1 MKKIILLLL
10 IVLVSCQKDDINGSI
25 AGTEW
30 IAQGESRGRSSLY
43 ENGSYIKSEYST
55 IRDITLKFTSETKG
69 NVKMISV
76 TTVDGVKQSPI
87 INEATFTYTYDS
99 EFMRGSSV
107 YDIEGVYLTSTFEIR
122 SGFLY
127 EESDYTGGAEYRR
140 K

>member
-25 AGTEW
+25 VGTEW
-30 IAQGESRGRSSLY
+30 IAQNESSGNSSIY

-55 IRDITLKFTSETKG
+55 IHDITLKFTSETKG
-69 NVKMISV
+69 SVKMISV
-76 TTVDGVKQSPI
+76 TTRDGIKESPI
-87 INEATFTYTYDS
+87 ISEATFTYTYNS

-107 YDIEGVYLTSTFEIR
+107 YDIEGIRLTSTFEIR

-127 EESDYTGGAEYRR
+127 EDSEFNGEVEYRR

>member
-1 MKKIILLLL
+1 MP
-10 IVLVSCQKDDINGSI
+10 KDDINGSI
-25 AGTEW
+25 VGTEW
-30 IAQGESRGRSSLY
+30 IAQGESRGRSSSY

-55 IRDITLKFTSETKG
+55 IRDITLKFTSETTG

-87 INEATFTYTYDS
+87 INEATFTYTY
-99 EFMRGSSV
+99 ENLCEGLV